1 MKKVIIKTKAVEENK
16 KCKEWDDNLLDE
28 KNHISYVNMLYL
40 NTEFDGSK
48 KLQRELMKKL
58 SNYKQQD
65 KKKNRYNE
73 DKFISLEGLLE
84 KLVATKIRCNYCKCQ
99 CLIFY
104 KNVREQK
111 MWTLDRIDNNIG
123 HNKDNVVISCL
134 GCNLQKRRRGEE
146 AFKFMKQMV
155 ITKKIF

>member
-65 KKKNRYNE
+65 KKRIDIMK
-73 DKFISLEGLLE
+73 ISL
-84 KLVATKIRCNYCKCQ
+84 
-99 CLIFY
+99 F
-104 KNVREQK
+104 
-111 MWTLDRIDNNIG
+111 
-123 HNKDNVVISCL
+123 H
-134 GCNLQKRRRGEE
+134 
-146 AFKFMKQMV
+146 
-155 ITKKIF
+155 

>member
-1 MKKVIIKTKAVEENK
+1 MKKVIIKTKDVEENK
-16 KCKEWDDNLLDE
+16 KCKEWDDNLLDK